1 MLNLDY
7 TLLQKTKEGYR
18 LIYLYPNEEYVEGS
32 DIEDEKPVEIW
43 VGGYYYN
50 LEEDLFEFAANSKAN
65 IYYRDT
71 VDEALKDISEDYNG
85 DYVWFESEASLIK
98 GLETLKDGEIGI
110 APYDL
115 KDFIVSHLNSWLED
129 ETFSKMLE
137 CPLENIVK
145 EYGFG
150 YSKTYNHILALD
162 GDNVVEIP
170 VPLKYVFEEILE
182 AEKGDDEMKKDL
194 IISLWDRVF

>member
-1 MLNLDY
+1 M
-7 TLLQKTKEGYR
+7 
-18 LIYLYPNEEYVEGS
+18 
-32 DIEDEKPVEIW
+32 EDEKPVEIW

-85 DYVWFESEASLIK
+85 DYVWFESEASLIR

-115 KDFIVSHLNSWLED
+115 KDFIVSHLNDWLED

-150 YSKTYNHILALD
+150 YSKAYNHILALD

-170 VPLKYVFEEILE
+170 VSLKYIFEEILE
-182 AEKGDDEMKKDL
+182 ADNDDKAKKDL

>member
-32 DIEDEKPVEIW
+32 EIEDEKPVEIW

-85 DYVWFESEASLIK
+85 DYVWFESEASLIR

-110 APYDL
+110 APYSL
-115 KDFIVSHLNSWLED
+115 KDFIVSHLNDWLEN

-137 CPLENIVK
+137 CPLEDIVK

-150 YSKTYNHILALD
+150 YLKDKNHIYELD

-170 VPLKYVFEEILE
+170 VSLKYVFEEILE
-182 AEKGDDEMKKDL
+182 ADNDDKAKKDL